1 MIKNLNSVTT
11 KIRKA
16 EDMGKQALKT
26 VAVELY
32 NAKLLIDSG
41 VNTLVNDDTVE
52 EFKNITEYGKN
63 VFGYSPANT
72 SKLTAVSERFLLT
85 DSEMFKDYSISQL
98 VEMLPIPSDT
108 LDNLLINGIITSNST
123 CVEIRKIASGLLT
136 DKSDNTDNT
145 DNAGNTDNADNTDNV
160 DNADDTD
167 NADNTDNTDIKCDI
181 LSNIDILIELL
192 KEEESAGIDL
202 LMTVKKAIIKL

>member
-1 MIKNLNSVTT
+1 MIKNLNSVTN

-32 NAKLLIDSG
+32 NAKVLIDSG
-41 VNTLVNDDTVE
+41 VNILVNDETVE

-85 DSEMFKDYSISQL
+85 DSEIFKDYSVSQL
-98 VEMLPIPSDT
+98 VEMLPISDDM
-108 LDNLLINGIITSNST
+108 LDEYLINGTITPTLT
-123 CVEIRKIASGLLT
+123 CVEIRKIASGLIT

-145 DNAGNTDNADNTDNV
+145 DNVDNADNTDNTDNV
-160 DNADDTD
+160 DNTD
-167 NADNTDNTDIKCDI
+167 NADNTDNTDIKDSI
-181 LSNIDILIELL
+181 LSNIDVLIGLL
-192 KEEESAGIDL
+192 KEEESAGIEL
-202 LMTVKKAIIKL
+202 LMSVKKAIIKL